1 MLNLE
6 KYDFKNRQLYDQL
19 PPETKVLIGSIDKI
33 ISELFGHSLG
43 ICERKINIKSDLD
56 SQWISY
62 VLVLESV
69 PEGTLAHN
77 KRFIEYCLSH
87 GLKNLLTS
95 NVVFRFETRN
105 ITHAT
110 TEPTETVR
118 CSQGFTNHP

>member
-1 MLNLE
+1 MLNLAG
-6 KYDFKNRQLYDQL
+6 YDLQNSQLYEQL
-19 PPETKVLIGSIDKI
+19 LPETKALIGSIDKTV
-33 ISELFGHSLG
+33 SELFDQSLNVF
-43 ICERKINIKSDLD
+43 ERKLNIKSDLD

-62 VLVLESV
+62 VLVVESA
-69 PEGTLAHN
+69 PDGTLAHN
-77 KRFIEYCLSH
+77 KKFIEYCLSH

-110 TEPTETVR
+110 TEPTETAR